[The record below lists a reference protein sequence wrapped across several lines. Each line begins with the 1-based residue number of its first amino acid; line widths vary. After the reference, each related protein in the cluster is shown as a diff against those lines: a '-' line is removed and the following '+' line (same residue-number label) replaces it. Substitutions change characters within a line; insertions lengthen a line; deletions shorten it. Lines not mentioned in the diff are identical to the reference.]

1 MTPDSSPR
9 PSRHRTSL
17 VVFLLLALVVAV
29 AGTPWPA
36 RHFGLADAAG
46 EVAARQAGLELR
58 AMQGEAMVRLLP
70 SPRLIV
76 KGPRFAGPGMTLTAG
91 ELELRM
97 GASLLLP
104 AGPRIGRAILT
115 APTVTFDGSVPGEPL
130 QQMLRLLTHAAE
142 LPTLVV
148 RDGTWSEPA
157 GRREARDINLSLV
170 GSRGDEALRL
180 NAMIGDQRISLA
192 AGLAPP
198 SGATPGAARLSI
210 DSAPLSL
217 AFQGEASLGSS
228 QLVTGQFRLAL
239 DRPER
244 LGGWLDPTLQE
255 IVSGKLV
262 VSGVG
267 RLRREGFQ
275 LNDAIIESPIGTFS
289 GTLAG
294 RLDAPQRPS
303 LSGTLHIPVA
313 DFRAF
318 AFASSGI
325 GSGSSLPPLAR
336 LLALADIDLRVSARR
351 IMLAE
356 QPMEDAAVSLQ
367 VRNGRIE
374 GSVGET
380 RLGRGVLRGRFA
392 LQENGAGTDFR
403 TQGQWD
409 RVDLKA
415 IAGERLLPHAQG
427 GQTSGQFQLETHGHD
442 LPALVAN
449 LSGRVTALLADAE
462 TQAFDLT
469 RLSQRPPRA
478 AQPGVG
484 RAVQGRGN
492 LDQMQA
498 VLKVASGRLEI
509 GEAFVRSG
517 NTRAALGGNI
527 DLASGLVA
535 VDIAVPLARIDP
547 AGRLAGRLLVRG
559 DWRRPSYGFEP
570 GETGDTS
577 LVIAP

>member
-1 MTPDSSPR
+1 
-9 PSRHRTSL
+9 
-17 VVFLLLALVVAV
+17 
-29 AGTPWPA
+29 
-36 RHFGLADAAG
+36 
-46 EVAARQAGLELR
+46 
-58 AMQGEAMVRLLP
+58 
-70 SPRLIV
+70 
-76 KGPRFAGPGMTLTAG
+76 
-91 ELELRM
+91 
-97 GASLLLP
+97 
-104 AGPRIGRAILT
+104 
-115 APTVTFDGSVPGEPL
+115 
-130 QQMLRLLTHAAE
+130 
-142 LPTLVV
+142 
-148 RDGTWSEPA
+148 
-157 GRREARDINLSLV
+157 
-170 GSRGDEALRL
+170 
-180 NAMIGDQRISLA
+180 
-192 AGLAPP
+192 
-198 SGATPGAARLSI
+198 
-210 DSAPLSL
+210 
-217 AFQGEASLGSS
+217 
-228 QLVTGQFRLAL
+228 
-239 DRPER
+239 
-244 LGGWLDPTLQE
+244 
-255 IVSGKLV
+255 
-262 VSGVG
+262 
-267 RLRREGFQ
+267 
-275 LNDAIIESPIGTFS
+275 
-289 GTLAG
+289 
-294 RLDAPQRPS
+294 
-303 LSGTLHIPVA
+303 
-313 DFRAF
+313 
-318 AFASSGI
+318 
-325 GSGSSLPPLAR
+325 
-336 LLALADIDLRVSARR
+336 
-351 IMLAE
+351 
-356 QPMEDAAVSLQ
+356 MEDAAVSLQ